1 MNTANK
7 LTLFRI
13 ALVPVFLVFMLTD
26 SIPYSRLI
34 ACGVF
39 CLATLTDKLDGT
51 IARKYN
57 MVTNFGKFMDPIADK
72 LLVTSALICLTAS
85 GELPAWATVT
95 IVAREFVISGVRLV
109 ASEAGVTV
117 AASFWGKAKTVSQ
130 MVMIIIMLANISFL
144 QVVEKPILYIS
155 LALTVISGI
164 DYIIKNRKVILAG
177 EK

>member
-1 MNTANK
+1 MNIANK

-13 ALVPVFLVFMLTD
+13 FLVPVFLVFMLIT
-26 SIPYSRLI
+26 SIPYGRWI

-39 CLATLTDKLDGT
+39 CLATITDKLDGT

-72 LLVTSALICLTAS
+72 LLVTSALICLTAT
-85 GELPAWATVT
+85 GELPAWATVV
-95 IVAREFVISGVRLV
+95 IVAREFAISGIRLV
-109 ASEAGVTV
+109 ASENGVTV

-130 MVMIIIMLANISFL
+130 MVMIIVMLADISFL
-144 QVVEKPILYIS
+144 QIAETVLLYASI
-155 LALTVISGI
+155 ALTIISGF
-164 DYIIKNRKVILAG
+164 DYIIKNRKVIFAG

>member
-1 MNTANK
+1 MNAANK

-26 SIPYSRLI
+26 FVPFSRWI
-34 ACGVF
+34 ACGIF
-39 CLATLTDKLDGT
+39 CVATVTDKLDGT

-57 MVTNFGKFMDPIADK
+57 MITNFGKFMDPIADK

-85 GELPAWATVT
+85 GELPAWATVI
-95 IVAREFVISGVRLV
+95 IVAREFAISGVRLV
-109 ASEAGVTV
+109 ASENGVTV

-130 MVMIIIMLANISFL
+130 MVMIIVMLADISFTEGI
-144 QVVEKPILYIS
+144 EKVLLYIS
-155 LALTVISGI
+155 LILTVISGI
-164 DYIIKNRKVILAG
+164 DYIIKNRKVIFAG

>member
-13 ALVPVFLVFMLTD
+13 ALVPFFLLFMLTELV
-26 SIPYSRLI
+26 PFSRWI
-34 ACGVF
+34 ACGIF
-39 CLATLTDKLDGT
+39 CLATITDKLDGT

-57 MVTNFGKFMDPIADK
+57 MITKFGKFMDPIADK

-85 GELPAWATVT
+85 GELPTSATV
-95 IVAREFVISGVRLV
+95 IFVAREFAISGMRLV
-109 ASEAGVTV
+109 ASESGVTI

-130 MVMIIIMLANISFL
+130 MTMIIVMLADYSLIQFI
-144 QVVEKPILYIS
+144 EKPLLYLS
-155 LALTVISGI
+155 LVLTVISGI
-164 DYIIKNRKVILAG
+164 NYIIKNRKVILAE